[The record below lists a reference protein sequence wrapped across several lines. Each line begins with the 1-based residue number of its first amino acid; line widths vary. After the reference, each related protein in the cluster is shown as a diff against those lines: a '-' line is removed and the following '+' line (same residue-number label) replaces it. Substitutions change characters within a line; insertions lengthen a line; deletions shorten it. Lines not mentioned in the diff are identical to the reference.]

1 MYLFKKINANFTTLA
16 NNPYIGKS
24 CMLHI
29 HMVFKLNLDLK
40 YASNASTP
48 FHNIWGSSIK
58 GCKYTSTLL
67 NVHDSFL
74 GMINDNTKKYLFV
87 TSHGGRLI

>member
-1 MYLFKKINANFTTLA
+1 MYLVKKIVAKFTTLA

-29 HMVFKLNLDLK
+29 HMVLKLNLDLE
-40 YASNASTP
+40 YASNASTT
-48 FHNIWGSSIK
+48 FHNIWSSSIRS
-58 GCKYTSTLL
+58 CKYTSTLL
-67 NVHDSFL
+67 NAHDSFL
-74 GMINDNTKKYLFV
+74 GMINDNMRRYLFV